1 MANAYYV
8 LYHLKYTNLCKDYPL
23 LSLVSEYNLLL
34 SKYVQSQATIYKI
47 FDLWELHA
55 GNAYFCGDVII
66 STQWEDQHE
75 GITCEKFAE
84 WKQLNDPD
92 AQQLGLAAHLNANGI
107 GNLF

>member
-47 FDLWELHA
+47 FYLWELHA
-55 GNAYFCGDVII
+55 GNAYFCGDVIQ
-66 STQWEDQHE
+66 SLPPPSGRTNTKVLLVRSLQ
-75 GITCEKFAE
+75 
-84 WKQLNDPD
+84 
-92 AQQLGLAAHLNANGI
+92 NGSS
-107 GNLF
+107 